1 MHALTRPRRDLLAEL
16 AVQFVAHILS
26 RDFVQKNSELS
37 GIRPIPNKELVTAGV
52 CFAFA

>member
-16 AVQFVAHILS
+16 AVQFVAHIPS
-26 RDFVQKNSELS
+26 RDFV
-37 GIRPIPNKELVTAGV
+37 PNKELVTAAV